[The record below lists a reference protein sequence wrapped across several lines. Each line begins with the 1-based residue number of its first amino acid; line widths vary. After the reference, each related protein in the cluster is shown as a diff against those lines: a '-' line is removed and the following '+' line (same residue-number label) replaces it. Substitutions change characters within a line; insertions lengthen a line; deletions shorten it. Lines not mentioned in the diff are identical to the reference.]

1 MADAS
6 ARHLTIY
13 VRLWAVA
20 NLLRIHVGYA
30 ASTALRGSQL
40 DRYSVVL
47 PLIIVLAALW
57 PTRRAGQLTFV
68 ALALRAITNIA
79 KGSHMSNSQLWAT
92 QHDLALL
99 LALAAA
105 ALRKGSLETLT
116 AADEREIIAECA
128 PTIRLQ
134 MAVFYFA
141 SGFWKLNTSFLHSDY
156 SCASL
161 YLTSQLEYL
170 PDHILFTET
179 LSHVAQTIAR
189 LAPFVTIAVELAL
202 PLLHAFE
209 TSAKL
214 ATLGTLAFH
223 LAIGLTP
230 PPSNVASYGV
240 TTCTRLFFF
249 APTATAAATA
259 ELVSSPLLG
268 GIAVAAAAAA
278 LAVVRPL
285 HAEAVS
291 MVQGNATDY
300 HLAWLA
306 ILCVLYCRAS
316 THRPRVID
324 LKTTGTRRPV
334 TVQGDED
341 EVAYVIDNACPTV
354 RESLREMAA
363 DQYSA
368 DLTVAGCRSL
378 TTAPDIVQALAN
390 YLNKRGELE
399 KPITAAELLAH
410 AAIYR
415 KEHPLEDAGV
425 VEPPPRRASR
435 GLLAL
440 AVAYAFGLPILG
452 LQEKAGCLMFSQLRM
467 HGGSNHLLLPTAL
480 LQRALVNAD
489 PTSAFAGGVVR
500 VGSTNLSWVGNA
512 FAVHH
517 GPRSLRVARE
527 VARVPAEYIWAE
539 KATSSAR
546 VAPPPRF
553 LAHTLSNL
561 GLRKLVATAVR
572 QHDAFWLRYTRLDG
586 VVGDEAWRTSSSGA
600 EYLLSSAGNGT
611 VECVDGQGE
620 VCDARERALVL
631 GATDAASAALAFWLE
646 PQPNPVVDG
655 LSEEMHCVRWG

>member
-1 MADAS
+1 MTNAT
-6 ARHLTIY
+6 ARPLTIY

-40 DRYSVVL
+40 DRYSVAL
-47 PLIIVLAALW
+47 PLIIILAALW

-92 QHDLALL
+92 QHDVALL

-116 AADEREIIAECA
+116 AADEREIVAECA

-134 MAVFYFA
+134 MAIFYFA

-179 LSHVAQTIAR
+179 LSLVAHTIAR

-209 TSAKL
+209 PSAKM

-249 APTATAAATA
+249 APTATAAAAA
-259 ELVSSPLLG
+259 ELVSSPVLG
-268 GIAVAAAAAA
+268 GVAVAAAAAA

-306 ILCVLYCRAS
+306 VLCVLYCRAS

-341 EVAYVIDNACPTV
+341 EVAL
-354 RESLREMAA
+354 SL
-363 DQYSA
+363 
-368 DLTVAGCRSL
+368 
-378 TTAPDIVQALAN
+378 IH
-390 YLNKRGELE
+390 
-399 KPITAAELLAH
+399 I
-410 AAIYR
+410 
-415 KEHPLEDAGV
+415 
-425 VEPPPRRASR
+425 
-435 GLLAL
+435 
-440 AVAYAFGLPILG
+440 
-452 LQEKAGCLMFSQLRM
+452 
-467 HGGSNHLLLPTAL
+467 
-480 LQRALVNAD
+480 
-489 PTSAFAGGVVR
+489 
-500 VGSTNLSWVGNA
+500 
-512 FAVHH
+512 
-517 GPRSLRVARE
+517 
-527 VARVPAEYIWAE
+527 
-539 KATSSAR
+539 
-546 VAPPPRF
+546 
-553 LAHTLSNL
+553 
-561 GLRKLVATAVR
+561 
-572 QHDAFWLRYTRLDG
+572 
-586 VVGDEAWRTSSSGA
+586 
-600 EYLLSSAGNGT
+600 
-611 VECVDGQGE
+611 
-620 VCDARERALVL
+620 
-631 GATDAASAALAFWLE
+631 
-646 PQPNPVVDG
+646 
-655 LSEEMHCVRWG
+655 